1 MRSNEARL
9 WHARPAT
16 HFRALHTHISSSGDD
31 PGLYGHLLFELRLMH
46 AAFLVLHARYLNA
59 IGRNVGAG
67 VPSVS

>member
-1 MRSNEARL
+1 M
-9 WHARPAT
+9 HVQ
-16 HFRALHTHISSSGDD
+16 LHIFEHCIPISPPQVMILGSIV
-31 PGLYGHLLFELRLMH
+31 YGNILFELRLMH